1 MRKGCQNL
9 VLHDYIEDY
18 GPNMVNYYKPQSKYY
33 VGKIMKENNY
43 YIDDIFIQIK
53 DISIL
58 GNLSLKV

>member
-1 MRKGCQNL
+1 M
-9 VLHDYIEDY
+9 DY
-18 GPNMVNYYKPQSKYY
+18 GPNIINYDKSQLTYY
-33 VGKIMKENNY
+33 VGKIKENNY